1 MPGYQL
7 PSGAHGLVMRAL
19 DAEEGHMPEKKEMSI
34 ADLLRRERAQ
44 KRAVQE
50 KEALR
55 VRAAQREAEE
65 ARQLALRR
73 EEEARVR
80 EEERQKQLE
89 IERQEAL
96 VREVEENERKTKTYF
111 DVDQYVEFDQLDYDN
126 QYDEYDHDC

>member
-7 PSGAHGLVMRAL
+7 PSGASGLVMRAL

-65 ARQLALRR
+65 AQRRLPELAAEEREHEPVPLGDEAQRGAVGRVDHKCRVEGGEREQR
-73 EEEARVR
+73 EEHEHADDGG
-80 EEERQKQLE
+80 
-89 IERQEAL
+89 APG
-96 VREVEENERKTKTYF
+96 
-111 DVDQYVEFDQLDYDN
+111 
-126 QYDEYDHDC
+126 

>member
-1 MPGYQL
+1 
-7 PSGAHGLVMRAL
+7 
-19 DAEEGHMPEKKEMSI
+19 MPEKKEMSI

-55 VRAAQREAEE
+55 GEGGPARGGGGLPARPAAGGGST
-65 ARQLALRR
+65 
-73 EEEARVR
+73 RVR

-96 VREVEENERKTKTYF
+96 VREVEENERKTE
-111 DVDQYVEFDQLDYDN
+111 DLLRRRPVR
-126 QYDEYDHDC
+126 

>member
-7 PSGAHGLVMRAL
+7 PSDAHGLVMRAL

-55 VRAAQREAEE
+55 EQRRLEKEEKKRLKKPAKRRKRVAEG
-65 ARQLALRR
+65 
-73 EEEARVR
+73 
-80 EEERQKQLE
+80 
-89 IERQEAL
+89 
-96 VREVEENERKTKTYF
+96 
-111 DVDQYVEFDQLDYDN
+111 DQGFYK
-126 QYDEYDHDC
+126 